1 MEQYRL
7 HELLPLNQLV
17 SLGTIFADMCD
28 ERPVMDLDR
37 EFVEFIYGEYDRIE
51 EEFLELWATKP
62 LGMSYGVDFH
72 LAETNRLSEL
82 VANQWFREN
91 AIRNPSP
98 EVLLRLE
105 IFSAMQFVLYY
116 FQELLCKMTNSG
128 SFDLEALR

>member
-7 HELLPLNQLV
+7 HELLPVNQLV

-28 ERPVMDLDR
+28 NRPGMDLDD

-51 EEFLELWATKP
+51 EEFLELWAAKP
-62 LGMSYGVDFH
+62 LGISYGVDFH
-72 LAETNRLSEL
+72 LAETKRLTRL
-82 VANQWFREN
+82 VTKQWIREN
-91 AIRNPSP
+91 AIRNPTP
-98 EVLLRLE
+98 EVMLRLE

-116 FQELLCKMTNSG
+116 FQELLCNMTNDG